1 MKSLAD
7 RSHVWL
13 FWLLAV
19 VGLAADQGSK
29 YSIFAWLYS
38 DGTPCADEM
47 VLGST
52 IVTSVKVSGAAPRD
66 PYGTRELKL
75 APGIFDI
82 VASHTQ
88 QVNEG
93 IGPIAILREVS
104 GEHLPYVNR
113 GALFGWGGGHGD
125 GADLN
130 TLFAVVS
137 FLAALGITYW
147 STRPNT
153 RRDRILCAA
162 LGLILA
168 GTMGNLYDR
177 IVFSGVRDFL
187 HWYKWYDWPVFNIA
201 DCCLVCG
208 AGLLL
213 AHAFF
218 TVEEVSGEA
227 NASAAVQAPAQA
239 MTEAPIE
246 PAVTAQQT
254 SPVNG

>member
-1 MKSLAD
+1 MKALAD

-29 YSIFAWLYS
+29 YGIFAWLYN
-38 DGTPCADEM
+38 DGTPCADEA

-52 IVTSVKVSGAAPRD
+52 IVTSVKASGAAPRD

-75 APGIFDI
+75 VPGFFDI

-88 QVNEG
+88 QVNEES
-93 IGPIAILREVS
+93 GPIAILREVS

-147 STRPNT
+147 STRPAT

-218 TVEEVSGEA
+218 TVEEEA
-227 NASAAVQAPAQA
+227 HQKNAAVAVAVPAQTMAEAPAETA
-239 MTEAPIE
+239 
-246 PAVTAQQT
+246 TAQQT